1 MVNVSSPGWDTVIVS
16 KRNRNEYD
24 SPQSTRRT
32 QSFNLLFIKMFKRKI
47 FSVFSV
53 FSVSSVVNKTQ
64 NQYKMNV
71 TDNLKQV
78 LAELPSGVRLV
89 AVSKFHPNEA
99 IEEAYRAGQRIFGE
113 SKVQE
118 MTGKYESLPKDIE
131 WHFIGHLQTNKIKY
145 MAPYVSMIH
154 GIDSYKLLAEVN
166 KQAIKAGRVIR
177 CLLQI
182 HIAQEETKFG
192 FSFDECKEML
202 NADEWKAL
210 ANIQICGLMG
220 MATNTDSKEQIERE
234 FRSLNCFFH
243 EVKKQYFADEP
254 TFCELS
260 MGMSHDYRLA
270 IAEGSTLVRVG
281 SKIFG
286 ERVY

>member
-1 MVNVSSPGWDTVIVS
+1 MS
-16 KRNRNEYD
+16 
-24 SPQSTRRT
+24 
-32 QSFNLLFIKMFKRKI
+32 
-47 FSVFSV
+47 
-53 FSVSSVVNKTQ
+53 
-64 NQYKMNV
+64 V

-78 LAELPSGVRLV
+78 LAGLPAGVRLV

-99 IEEAYRAGQRIFGE
+99 IEEAYAAGQRIFGE

-145 MAPYVSMIH
+145 MAPFVSMIH

-166 KQAIKAGRVIR
+166 KQAAKAERIID
-177 CLLQI
+177 CLLQL

-192 FSFDECKEML
+192 FSFDECREML
-202 NADEWKAL
+202 TAGEWKSL
-210 ANIQICGLMG
+210 ANIRICGLMG
-220 MATNTDSKEQIERE
+220 MATNTDSEEQIIRE
-234 FRSLNCFFH
+234 FRSLHTFFE
-243 EVKKQYFADEP
+243 EVKKEFFAGR
-254 TFCELS
+254 TFFRELS
-260 MGMSHDYRLA
+260 MGMSDDYPLA

-286 ERVY
+286 ERIY